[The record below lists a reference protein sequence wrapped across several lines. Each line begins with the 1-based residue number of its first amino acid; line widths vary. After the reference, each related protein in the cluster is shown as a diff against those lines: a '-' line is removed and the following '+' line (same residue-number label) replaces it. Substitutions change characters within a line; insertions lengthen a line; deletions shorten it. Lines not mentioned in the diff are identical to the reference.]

1 MSAQEGY
8 LHELNNQDISEVTRM
23 KKILTVFCTTIILIA
38 FISGC
43 SSCGSG
49 TKPAQIQEKT
59 DIATDSAFESVPDDR
74 KATEATD
81 GPETVLT
88 VEENAVGTTENTAD
102 AAVSVSTVDETTK
115 QTERK
120 TESTKTKASSTA
132 TKTARTTTASKQPG
146 TTSSAKPSTSASSTA
161 GTSASSTTS
170 TSAKTTTTSSKP
182 TTTTTTTK
190 APAPEPDKKWA
201 DQDSMNSVVAS
212 LASYAQSIGMT
223 FDTTLNESNCGYWS
237 TATQLGTAPYSTKQE
252 YINALREVISFERS
266 VDGYEYVNVKY
277 YRSGDDYIS
286 TIYFG

>member
-1 MSAQEGY
+1 
-8 LHELNNQDISEVTRM
+8 M

-88 VEENAVGTTENTAD
+88 VEENAAVTTENTID
-102 AAVSVSTVDETTK
+102 AAVTVPAVTETTK
-115 QTERK
+115 RTEKK

-170 TSAKTTTTSSKP
+170 SSAKTTTTSSEP
-182 TTTTTTTK
+182 TTTTTTK

-223 FDTTLNESNCGYWS
+223 FDSTLNESNCGYWS

-252 YINALREVISFERS
+252 YINALREVIAFERS